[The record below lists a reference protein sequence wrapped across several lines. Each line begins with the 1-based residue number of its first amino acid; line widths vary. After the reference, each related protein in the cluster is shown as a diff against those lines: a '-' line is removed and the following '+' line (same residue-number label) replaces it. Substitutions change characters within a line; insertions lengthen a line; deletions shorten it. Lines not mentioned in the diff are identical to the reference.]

1 MPSKRDE
8 YLRSSDFPNPL
19 GLKRAF
25 FGFYSEPV
33 LCTLLFL
40 YLKVLCLELGLVDL
54 VHAKPSQHVQTGL
67 NCGEVQ
73 AVIHETSAIHL
84 MMAHLLYGSGMRLME

>member
-8 YLRSSDFPNPL
+8 YFRSSDFPNPL
-19 GLKRAF
+19 GLNRAF
-25 FGFYSEPV
+25 FGFYSEPA

-40 YLKVLCLELGLVDL
+40 YRNVLSLELGLVDS
-54 VHAKPSQHVQTGL
+54 VHAKPSQHVPTVL

-73 AVIHETSAIHL
+73 AVIHETSDIHL